1 MKPTP
6 KYFDARYMIAVFEK
20 EQGIALSDHTVELLV
35 AFENTINEAYEN
47 GYKAGLEAA
56 NG

>member
-1 MKPTP
+1 MKPTT

>member
-1 MKPTP
+1 MKPTT
-6 KYFDARYMIAVFEK
+6 KYFDARYKIAVFEK